1 MCIFQSTLPR
11 EERPQH
17 YLIFKPYARISIHA
31 PTRGATNAS
40 ISQCCNVVISIHAPT
55 RGATG
60 IRDRADTVPD
70 EISIHAPT
78 RGATTS
84 PSHRAALRPDFNP
97 RSHERSDNINFHFVY
112 VIYISIHAPTRGA
125 TKQKAHCHGAAL
137 FQSTLPREE
146 RRSFRLNYFRQ
157 RYFNPRSHERSD
169 LCAGLSLYLCTR
181 ISIHAPTRGATVT
194 RCELLQIYYIS
205 IHAPTRGA
213 TVVTDILSSCS
224 RFQSTLPREERPLCQ
239 AVLLHHCLFQST
251 LPREERHSVATSLH
265 VFCRFQSTLPREER
279 RTLWET

>member
-1 MCIFQSTLPR
+1 MMFDDTL
-11 EERPQH
+11 
-17 YLIFKPYARISIHA
+17 
-31 PTRGATNAS
+31 
-40 ISQCCNVVISIHAPT
+40 
-55 RGATG
+55 
-60 IRDRADTVPD
+60 
-70 EISIHAPT
+70 ISIHAPT

-181 ISIHAPTRGATVT
+181 ISIHAPTRGATKSVDSGDMMS
-194 RCELLQIYYIS
+194 EIS

-213 TVVTDILSSCS
+213 TFVAHIRIRILMYFNPRSHERSDNNKYNNLTNS
-224 RFQSTLPREERPLCQ
+224 R
-239 AVLLHHCLFQST
+239 LFQST
-251 LPREERHSVATSLH
+251 LPREERQCVHYFLTPLSISIHAPTRGATLLH
-265 VFCRFQSTLPREER
+265 K
-279 RTLWET
+279 